1 MDSPADAANRLFMG
15 AGLGLLLVTG
25 LALQRGMLSPN
36 EVSVGWAIP
45 ICAILCFLI
54 GKGGLI
60 SNYFPDEDDSQLV
73 SRIADEIAIEEK
85 EADVGG
91 AWAQLEA
98 DLLSQEIVEAE

>member
-1 MDSPADAANRLFMG
+1 MDSPAAAANRLFLG

-25 LALQRGMLSPN
+25 LALQRGMLVFS
-36 EVSVGWAIP
+36 EVSFGWIIP

-54 GKGGLI
+54 GRGGLA
-60 SNYFPDEDDSQLV
+60 STYFPDEDDSQLV
-73 SRIADEIAIEEK
+73 SRITDEIAIEEK

-98 DLLSQEIVEAE
+98 NLLSEEIGEDE